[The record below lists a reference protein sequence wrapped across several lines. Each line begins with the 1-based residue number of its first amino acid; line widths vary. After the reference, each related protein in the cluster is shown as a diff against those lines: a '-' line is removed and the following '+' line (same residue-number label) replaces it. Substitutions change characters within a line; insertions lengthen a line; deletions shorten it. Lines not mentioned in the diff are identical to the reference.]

1 MLEVD
6 SLMRTLNLQNK
17 APNSTTP
24 DILNMTPKISMVL
37 SRSLA

>member
-1 MLEVD
+1 MPEVD

-17 APNSTTP
+17 APNSATP
-24 DILNMTPKISMVL
+24 DILNLTPKISMIV